1 MKFLLHAVVRMVV
14 LGSFI
19 ILVAFGLFQ
28 HPTFAQ
34 KIGAAGVIFVFNSFA
49 VYLSIKE
56 VDWKNVRLTSSLPP
70 IIVIAIVPFCV
81 MIVSGLGLIFIIWK
95 NYF

>member
-34 KIGAAGVIFVFNSFA
+34 KLAVAGTLFALNSFA
-49 VYLSIKE
+49 VYVSIKE

-81 MIVSGLGLIFIIWK
+81 MIVSGFGLIFIIWK
-95 NYF
+95 NFI